1 MSCTNHNRD
10 LEDWIKNED
19 EMNKRIDIIG
29 SNGNEGTHYPEYQ
42 DYMDDTDEE

>member
-19 EMNKRIDIIG
+19 KMNKRIDIIG
-29 SNGNEGTHYPEYQ
+29 SNGNEGNHYPEYQ